1 MCHELSNLSW
11 LTASGT
17 STISTSTASCQP
29 QQRATVPRRPIVTC
43 TPISSFPVQSSNVA
57 AVQRVPTS
65 HQHPNLLLQ
74 QQQQQQQQQQSCS
87 EAVSGQKQAK
97 GKRKN
102 KNHIN
107 SQYPRPSCSYSCL
120 IAMAFKATGSK
131 SMLVKQIYSF
141 IE

>member
-11 LTASGT
+11 LTAISTSGT
-17 STISTSTASCQP
+17 STISTSSASCQP
-29 QQRATVPRRPIVTC
+29 QRATVPRRPIVTC
-43 TPISSFPVQSSNVA
+43 TPISSFPLHVA

-65 HQHPNLLLQ
+65 HQHLNLLQ
-74 QQQQQQQQQQSCS
+74 QQQQQQEQQEQSCS
-87 EAVSGQKQAK
+87 KAVSGQKEAK

-102 KNHIN
+102 KNQIN

-120 IAMAFKATGSK
+120 IAMAFKATGSE